1 MKKYFRYALLVLL
14 LGMSGLPLAAQA
26 PSQVKTVELKQVGPQ
41 SVSEPLIRANV
52 RVKAGDNFSRV
63 AVDDDV
69 RNLYNTGYFYNIR
82 IVEEP
87 TVDGIVLTYV
97 LVAKPRVTDIKYVG
111 NVKFDAGDLKKIT
124 KSKVGEPLDERKL
137 FADAQEIKKKYQNA
151 GLSRT
156 LVEYKIANLDENSGR
171 GQIVFEIT
179 EAPKVRVVDVVF
191 DGVQAFPQKKLRKA
205 LKTRRWWSF
214 SWLTQSGRIKDD
226 VLEDDKDK
234 LAEFY
239 REKGYIDF
247 ELKEVKQEFITPKR
261 VILHFV
267 ISEGRQYKVGAVS
280 FKGATLFN
288 TNDLAKP

>member
-111 NVKFDAGDLKKIT
+111 NVKYDAGDLKKVT

-151 GLSRT
+151 GLART
-156 LVEYKIANLDENSGR
+156 DVKYTLNIDENAGR
-171 GQIVFEIT
+171 GTVTFEVI
-179 EAPKVRVVDVVF
+179 EAPKVRVVDIVF
-191 DGVQAFPQKKLRKA
+191 DGAQAFPQKKLRKA
-205 LKTRRWWSF
+205 LKPRRWCRSPGSHSPDASRTT
-214 SWLTQSGRIKDD
+214 SWKMIKTSSPSST
-226 VLEDDKDK
+226 
-234 LAEFY
+234 A
-239 REKGYIDF
+239 RRAIS
-247 ELKEVKQEFITPKR
+247 
-261 VILHFV
+261 IL
-267 ISEGRQYKVGAVS
+267 
-280 FKGATLFN
+280 N
-288 TNDLAKP
+288 